1 MEEETPVEKPTE
13 NNTAY
18 CSICLETE
26 DLHTRRV
33 TLPCQHVFH
42 MHCIEEYLDY
52 KGEDE
57 ETLECPI
64 CRANMSTLMLHSVF
78 EVAHSPAHI
87 SKDIRIIVRN
97 APAHAPSI
105 DETIQAN
112 DQLVNHQQGCRKADF
127 FIIALL
133 LIGLTIYLL
142 ALYKVI

>member
-1 MEEETPVEKPTE
+1 MEEEVSVPKPTE

-26 DLHTRRV
+26 NLHTRRV

-52 KGEDE
+52 KDE

-78 EVAHSPAHI
+78 EVAHSPAHTN
-87 SKDIRIIVRN
+87 KDIRIIVRN
-97 APAHAPSI
+97 APAPSI

-112 DQLVNHQQGCRKADF
+112 DQQGCRKADF